1 MSTLQPG
8 ILLPPPRAARHL
20 TFLLRPEADPR
31 PELARLA
38 ELNLG
43 AEIVVGLGPST
54 ISKLGVHVPGLHEP
68 PTLAAA
74 GLSVPVTPAAL
85 WCWLR
90 GEDPGVLLQ
99 AGRQLT
105 ELLGPSYQLQG
116 IRDTFLYA
124 GGRDLTGYEDGT
136 ENPKGEL
143 AVAAAMAVG
152 QGPGLDGGSFAA
164 LQVWVHD
171 LKRFEGFSPERQ
183 DALMGRRRRDNEE
196 LDDAPVSAHVK
207 RSAQESYEPAAFLL
221 RRSMP
226 WTEGEAAGL
235 AFLAFGHSFDA
246 FEAILRRMLGSE
258 DGIQDALF
266 QYSRP
271 VSTAYF
277 WCPPI
282 RAAQLDLSALGL

>member
-1 MSTLQPG
+1 MPSLQPG
-8 ILLPPPRAARHL
+8 ILQPPPRAARHL
-20 TFLLRPEADPR
+20 TFLLRPGRDPR

-43 AEIVVGLGPST
+43 TEIVVGLGPST
-54 ISKLGVHVPGLHEP
+54 ISKLGANVPGLHEP
-68 PTLAAA
+68 PTLTAA
-74 GLSVPVTPAAL
+74 GQSVPVTPAAL

-99 AGRQLT
+99 GGRQLA

-116 IRDTFLYA
+116 VRDTFLYA

-136 ENPKGEL
+136 ENPKDEA

-171 LKRFEGFSPERQ
+171 LKRFESFSPQEQ

-246 FEAILRRMLGSE
+246 FEAILRRMLGYE
-258 DGIQDALF
+258 DGIQDGLF

-282 RAAQLDLSALGL
+282 RLDQLDLSALGL

>member
-1 MSTLQPG
+1 
-8 ILLPPPRAARHL
+8 
-20 TFLLRPEADPR
+20 
-31 PELARLA
+31 LAQ
-38 ELNLG
+38 LNLG
-43 AEIVVGLGPST
+43 DEMVVGMGPASVSALGAK
-54 ISKLGVHVPGLHEP
+54 IPGLHEP
-68 PTLAAA
+68 PLLSAA

-90 GEDPGVLLQ
+90 GEDRGVLLQ
-99 AGRQLT
+99 GGRQLQ
-105 ELLGPSYQLQG
+105 ELLAPSYQLQG

-136 ENPKGEL
+136 ENPKGEE
-143 AVAAAMAVG
+143 ATAAAMAVG
-152 QGPGLDGGSFAA
+152 QGAGLDGGSFAA

-183 DALMGRRRRDNEE
+183 DALMGRRRRDNAE
-196 LDDAPVSAHVK
+196 LDDAPMSAHVK

-246 FEAILRRMLGSE
+246 FEAILRRMIGSE
-258 DGIQDALF
+258 DGIVDGLF

-271 VSTAYF
+271 LSMAYF

-282 RAAQLDLSALGL
+282 QGTQLDLSALGL